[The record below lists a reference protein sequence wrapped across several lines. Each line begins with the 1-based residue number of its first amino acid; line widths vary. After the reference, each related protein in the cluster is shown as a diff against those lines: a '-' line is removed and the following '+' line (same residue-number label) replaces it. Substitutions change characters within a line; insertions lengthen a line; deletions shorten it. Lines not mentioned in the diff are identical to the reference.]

1 MGAELSLDSNAIE
14 DLAGQINEAISG
26 VMNVE
31 TILAETADDV
41 MKAGDLKARAEQV
54 MFQETKGCICIVWF
68 FPALA
73 AATYLIM
80 FIHLV
85 WSPI

>member
-41 MKAGDLKARAEQV
+41 RKAGDLKARAEQV
-54 MFQETKGCICIVWF
+54 T
-68 FPALA
+68 
-73 AATYLIM
+73 
-80 FIHLV
+80 
-85 WSPI
+85 